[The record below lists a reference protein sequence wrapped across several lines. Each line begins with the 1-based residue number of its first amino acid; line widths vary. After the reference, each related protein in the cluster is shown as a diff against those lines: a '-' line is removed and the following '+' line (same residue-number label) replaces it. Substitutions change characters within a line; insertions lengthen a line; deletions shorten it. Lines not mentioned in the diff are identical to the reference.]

1 LPDLVFRGCA
11 AMVVY
16 SRFPPPP
23 DAYAASARRQYR
35 GSWPTAIVLVAHV
48 PTTTPPERELHAG
61 KGTSRALTTGAPV
74 MSAYERTYVRAL
86 TPLAGTRVAAGPA
99 GREASR
105 QEVAGRVR
113 QGARIFLQRVGEAAD
128 VGLKKSAASCDL
140 KQSIRQPRC
149 QSAGLLLRFR
159 VSQGPPLRFA
169 GPALGVRFRAHSTAP
184 LRSSWR
190 TGRHTQQPAGAVAQP
205 GCMLFSQHRPRDP
218 GAQRASAVRGPAK

>member
-1 LPDLVFRGCA
+1 MGRLIAFSAARSSRQASNSFLGIATPRMRGAPVGAFSRSSHTAAKTYPATRRTHRWARHSVVRVFRGRA

-16 SRFPPPP
+16 ARFPPPP

-61 KGTSRALTTGAPV
+61 KGTPRALTTGAPV

-86 TPLAGTRVAAGPA
+86 TPLAGTRVADGPA

-113 QGARIFLQRVGEAAD
+113 QGARIFLQRY
-128 VGLKKSAASCDL
+128 
-140 KQSIRQPRC
+140 
-149 QSAGLLLRFR
+149 
-159 VSQGPPLRFA
+159 
-169 GPALGVRFRAHSTAP
+169 
-184 LRSSWR
+184 
-190 TGRHTQQPAGAVAQP
+190 
-205 GCMLFSQHRPRDP
+205 M
-218 GAQRASAVRGPAK
+218 

>member
-1 LPDLVFRGCA
+1 VVDCVARMRGAPVGAFSRSSHTAAKTYPATRRTHRWARQLPDLVFRGCA

-128 VGLKKSAASCDL
+128 VGLKKSAVLSPLPPGRRAARK
-140 KQSIRQPRC
+140 KQSTFSDC
-149 QSAGLLLRFR
+149 QIG
-159 VSQGPPLRFA
+159 
-169 GPALGVRFRAHSTAP
+169 
-184 LRSSWR
+184 
-190 TGRHTQQPAGAVAQP
+190 
-205 GCMLFSQHRPRDP
+205 
-218 GAQRASAVRGPAK
+218 